1 MRYSKIQQWRRPVRF
16 STRGEEAQCSTCQ
29 SSPAR
34 PRASSWWRVEAPR
47 PDAGTPKLVYVHVPY
62 GGCFLPAHSR
72 HAPMTACTLIG
83 TVAIDLATGGKDA
96 VTLGSG
102 FSRRG
107 PGRIHGE
114 LVKPQIPLSPPESER
129 RRHPGDGSARTFL
142 QARFLTAGV
151 EFR

>member
-1 MRYSKIQQWRRPVRF
+1 
-16 STRGEEAQCSTCQ
+16 
-29 SSPAR
+29 
-34 PRASSWWRVEAPR
+34 
-47 PDAGTPKLVYVHVPY
+47 
-62 GGCFLPAHSR
+62 
-72 HAPMTACTLIG
+72 MTACTLIG

-129 RRHPGDGSARTFL
+129 RRHPSDGSARTFL
-142 QARFLTAGV
+142 QARFLTAVV